1 MINKNII
8 LGKKPTVSIGIPAY
22 NEEANIKNLLTAL
35 LVQKRDDFELLEII
49 VVSDGSNDKTVE
61 EVKSLASK
69 KILIIDGKDR
79 KGQSQRQNEIVS
91 IFNGDFLVLL
101 NADILPEN
109 EMFLSNMIK
118 PFLTNGNIGVVSNM
132 GTPLSAQTF
141 FEKIINFSVAMR
153 REIAKAYNNGDNI
166 YMCHGHSRAFSREF
180 AKKIKWP
187 NSAGEDAYS
196 YLFCK
201 KEGYDFY
208 HQSLAEINYRSPQNL
223 NDHLKQSARFVDSRK
238 EMEKYFDKNFVK
250 SNYHIPFY
258 LAVKVFAKYFLKNP
272 ILMSLYLGIYF
283 ISLTASKFT
292 DKSGGIWKISKTSK
306 FLIKQ

>member
-1 MINKNII
+1 MN
-8 LGKKPTVSIGIPAY
+8 KKPTVTIGIPAY
-22 NEEANIKNLLTAL
+22 NEEANIKNLLEAL
-35 LVQKRDDFELLEII
+35 LSQKQESFELLEII
-49 VVSDGSNDKTVE
+49 VVSDGSSDDTVKE
-61 EVKSLASK
+61 AQSVHSE
-69 KILIIDGKDR
+69 IISIINRQER
-79 KGQSQRQNEIVS
+79 KGKTESQNEILK
-91 IFNGDFLVLL
+91 IFKGDILVLL
-101 NADILPEN
+101 DADIIPKN

-132 GTPLSAQTF
+132 GTPLPAQTF
-141 FEKIINFSVAMR
+141 FEKIINFSTMMK
-153 REIAKAYNNGDNI
+153 REMAEAYNNGDNI
-166 YMCHGHSRAFSREF
+166 YMCHGHSLAFPREF

-208 HQSLAEINYRSPQNL
+208 YQSLAEINYRSPQNL

-258 LAVKVFAKYFLKNP
+258 LSVRVFIKYFFKNP
-272 ILMSLYLGIYF
+272 ILFALYLGIYF
-283 ISLTASKFT
+283 VSLVTSKFT
-292 DKSGGIWKISKTSK
+292 DKSGGVWETSKTSK
-306 FLIKQ
+306 FLIK